1 MIRDP
6 RRVRQIEVGTGIGG
20 LILGTASRFAGHT
33 LREVGL
39 VGFGWAA
46 GCTFH
51 LGQMSLV
58 RHLRREKPPS

>member
-1 MIRDP
+1 MTRNP
-6 RRVRQIEVGTGIGG
+6 RTVQQIEVGTGIGG

-46 GCTFH
+46 GCAFH

-58 RHLRREKPPS
+58 RYLNREEPRS